1 MSDPPRW
8 LDDPD
13 QLDDKEL
20 SVLITGRDAAPR
32 ATLRGEVWT
41 KLAVRLPIAAT
52 VTKAAA
58 AAPHAGTAGVA
69 GSAGTA
75 SVATAGLSAIVKAVA
90 VGATAGSL
98 VMGGVALTSSPKPS
112 PAASSAPVRAKAL
125 APASPTRAPR
135 NASRVST
142 VPSTGDDVS
151 APAEDLEAPRPDD
164 GNATAQDGARRHDAR
179 VASTPDVASSSR
191 RAERARAVDESGSVG
206 SDANTREESRLVA
219 SARERL
225 RAHDIAG
232 AERELERVGALFPG
246 GVLIQEREALW
257 VEALA
262 ARGRT
267 EQAYARAAAFLRAY
281 PKSAHAARVR
291 AIVGW

>member
-20 SVLITGRDAAPR
+20 SVLTAGRDAAPR
-32 ATLRGEVWT
+32 AALRGEVWT

-58 AAPHAGTAGVA
+58 AAPHAGTAGLT
-69 GSAGTA
+69 GSA
-75 SVATAGLSAIVKAVA
+75 SVAAGGLSAIVKAVA

-98 VMGGVALTSSPKPS
+98 VMGGVALTSSPAPS
-112 PAASSAPVRAKAL
+112 PTASGVQARANPLAPSSSAHAQR
-125 APASPTRAPR
+125 S
-135 NASRVST
+135 ASRVT
-142 VPSTGDDVS
+142 AAPSTARDVS
-151 APAEDLEAPRPDD
+151 VPLEDLEAATPD
-164 GNATAQDGARRHDAR
+164 GGGATARDGAKPLAHRSAESPE
-179 VASTPDVASSSR
+179 AASSGR
-191 RAERARAVDESGSVG
+191 TAQRARALGESGGVESEG
-206 SDANTREESRLVA
+206 NANTREESRLVA

-225 RAHDIAG
+225 RARDIAG
-232 AERELERVGALFPG
+232 AERELERAAALFPAG
-246 GVLIQEREALW
+246 ILIQEREALW

-267 EQAYARAAAFLRAY
+267 EQAHARAAAFLRAY
-281 PKSAHAARVR
+281 PRSAHAARVR
-291 AIVGW
+291 AIVDW